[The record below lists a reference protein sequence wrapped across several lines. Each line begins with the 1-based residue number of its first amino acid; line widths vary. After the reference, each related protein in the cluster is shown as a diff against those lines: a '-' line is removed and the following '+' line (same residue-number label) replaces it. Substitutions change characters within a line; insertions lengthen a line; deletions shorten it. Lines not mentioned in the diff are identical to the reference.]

1 MKCDELEKQQIITEH
16 KYMTNQDKIFQ
27 QTGRV
32 EDFSFNDNVAQVF
45 DNMVSRSVPFY
56 NEIQRIQADLI
67 IDILP
72 EDSGV
77 VCDLGCSTGTTI
89 EHISKHKKC
98 PPSTRFI
105 GYDNSE
111 PMLDKARSKLSEQ
124 IDAGKVSLITADL
137 SNLPELPPCHVVIL
151 NWTLQFVRP
160 IDREYLLR
168 NIYASLKPGGI
179 LLLSEKILGNDPV
192 LNRLYIDHYLQ
203 YKTNLSGYTDAENQR
218 KREALENVLI
228 PYRLDE
234 NYALLERAGFKQID
248 TYFRWLNFAC
258 IIAIKD

>member
-1 MKCDELEKQQIITEH
+1 
-16 KYMTNQDKIFQ
+16 MTDQDTIFQ

-32 EDFSFNDNVAQVF
+32 EDFVFDDNVAQVF

-67 IDILP
+67 MDFLP
-72 EDSGV
+72 EASGV

-89 EHISKHKKC
+89 EHLSKHPRC
-98 PPSTRFI
+98 PENVHFI

-111 PMLDKARSKLSEQ
+111 PMLDKARIKLSGQ
-124 IDAGKVSLITADL
+124 PNAAKVTLNLADL
-137 SNLPELPPCHVVIL
+137 SCLPELPRCHVVIL

-160 IDREYLLR
+160 IDREQLLK
-168 NIYASLKPGGI
+168 NIFTALKPGGL
-179 LLLSEKILGNDPV
+179 LLLSEKIIGNDAS

-203 YKTNLSGYTDAENQR
+203 FKKSLGGYSDIENQR

-234 NYALLERAGFKQID
+234 NYALLKRAGFERMD
-248 TYFRWLNFAC
+248 TYFQWFNFVCMLAV
-258 IIAIKD
+258 KL

>member
-1 MKCDELEKQQIITEH
+1 MKCDELKEQHIITEH
-16 KYMTNQDKIFQ
+16 NYMSNQDKIFQ

-32 EDFSFNDNVAQVF
+32 EDFSFNDRVAQVF

-56 NEIQRIQADLI
+56 AEIQRIQADLI

-89 EHISKHKKC
+89 EHIATHKNC
-98 PPSTRFI
+98 PASTRFI

-124 IDAGKVSLITADL
+124 IDAGKVSLISADL
-137 SNLPELPPCHVVIL
+137 SSLPDLPPCDVVIL

-168 NIYASLKPGGI
+168 NIYVALKPGGI
-179 LLLSEKILGNDPV
+179 LLLSEKILGNDSV

-203 YKTNLSGYTDAENQR
+203 FKKNLNGYTDAENQR